1 MNRKK
6 YLILYVLKILEAN
19 TDFKHTMTQKQIAEW
34 LSDVM
39 PCDRKTVGRNI
50 KALTEIGYPIIK
62 TGSGYYLGGKKFG
75 TEEIARFSGAEMRD
89 YEESLKNLRD
99 LGNVLDTAKEEGRK
113 EGLKE
118 A

>member
-1 MNRKK
+1 MNP
-6 YLILYVLKILEAN
+6 Y
-19 TDFKHTMTQKQIAEW
+19 TDFGFK
-34 LSDVM
+34 L
-39 PCDRKTVGRNI
+39 
-50 KALTEIGYPIIK
+50 L
-62 TGSGYYLGGKKFG
+62 FG